1 MSEPTQQPIEL
12 TAEQAELATLRLT
25 NAELLTKSQARKAKI
40 EEMEASAVAMQ
51 TRLTESERTIHEW
64 SVTRPLRAMAETIST
79 APDLLIEHLMK
90 SYRVQVVNGELA
102 LLTLDGKPVMDGAKA
117 VPFTGEGL
125 TALLK
130 NPAHPQAKLFSS
142 ILIASRASGASGGFG
157 EVRKARPAI
166 AAPSN
171 IRPQFGLR

>member
-1 MSEPTQQPIEL
+1 MSEPIVEPMPNPN
-12 TAEQAELATLRLT
+12 AELETLRLT
-25 NAELLTKSQARKAKI
+25 NAELLTKSAARKAKI
-40 EEMEASAVAMQ
+40 EELEASAVALQ
-51 TRLTESERTIHEW
+51 TRLTESESTIHDL
-64 SVTRPLRAMAETIST
+64 SVTRPLKAIAESIST
-79 APDLLIEHLMK
+79 APELLIEHLMK
-90 SYRVQVVNGELA
+90 SYRVEVVNGELS

-117 VPFTGEGL
+117 VPFTSEGL

-130 NPAHPQAKLFSS
+130 NPANPLSKVFSG

-157 EVRKARPAI
+157 EVRKARTPAI